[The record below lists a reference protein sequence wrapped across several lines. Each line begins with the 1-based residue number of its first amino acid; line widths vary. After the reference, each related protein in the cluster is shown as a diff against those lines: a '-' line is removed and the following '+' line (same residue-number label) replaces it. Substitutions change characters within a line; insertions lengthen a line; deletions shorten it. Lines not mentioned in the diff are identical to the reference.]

1 MNTSRI
7 LLWLVMMVMSAAGC
21 AQDNN
26 PVALNAVVER
36 ARIAQQ
42 RADFE
47 AVFVQKQ
54 QGCYARFAVSDCLSR
69 AKRERRVAL
78 DELRRQEVV
87 LNDLD
92 RQAKAL
98 AELDR
103 IQGNFSPEHQQELEL
118 QRQQALQS
126 AQDRQRRSDEKK
138 AARAKP
144 DAVAALVASSTPPA
158 VGLPDALN
166 NQQRYLEKSQEAQ
179 QRKTDKAKALS
190 KKSKDSANPL
200 PIPSSQ

>member
-1 MNTSRI
+1 MKSARI
-7 LLWLVMMVMSAAGC
+7 FLWLVLMTMSAMGC

-26 PVALNAVVER
+26 PVVLNAVVER
-36 ARIAQQ
+36 ARITQQ

-69 AKRERRVAL
+69 ARRERRVAL
-78 DELRRQEVV
+78 EELRRQEVV

-98 AELDR
+98 GELDR

-118 QRQQALQS
+118 QRQQTLQS

-138 AARAKP
+138 AAGAKP
-144 DAVAALVASSTPPA
+144 VAAAALVASSARPA
-158 VGLPDALN
+158 IGTADALN
-166 NQQRYLEKSQEAQ
+166 QQQRYLEKLQEAQ
-179 QRKTDKAKALS
+179 QRKTDKVNALN
-190 KKSKDSANPL
+190 KKGKDSANPL
-200 PIPSSQ
+200 PIPSGQ